1 MQPHEVRAL
10 SNVEIEARLRS
21 VQEELFN
28 LRFQLAVGQLENHNR
43 LVQLRKDIARL
54 KNERR
59 VRELAAESAPVGASD

>member
-10 SNVEIEARLRS
+10 SDVEIEARLHS

-43 LVQLRKDIARL
+43 LVQLRRDIARL
-54 KNERR
+54 KTEQRK
-59 VRELAAESAPVGASD
+59 RELAPESA